1 MLVRLCVV
9 VLAGWMTMELPE
21 TLAAA
26 EKSMVEIVGHRGASF
41 DAPENTLSAIRL
53 AWEQQ
58 ADAVEFDVWLSKDG
72 HIVLHHDK
80 DTKKT
85 AGVEKR
91 VDSQTLAELQK
102 LDYGAWKSPKYKGE
116 PLALLPEALA
126 TIPKGKRVFIEI
138 KCGPEIVPE
147 LTRVLHAAKRPASE
161 TAIISFSEEVCTAC
175 VKAYPDLK
183 VFWIV
188 SPKKDEKTGQWN
200 HSADELIATARKLEV
215 HGLDL
220 QACDLLTPAFGKQ
233 VRDAGLEL
241 YVWTVNDLPLAK
253 QMIAAGVQGIT
264 TDKPGWLRGELGVE
278 E

>member
-1 MLVRLCVV
+1 M
-9 VLAGWMTMELPE
+9 GLPVIVS
-21 TLAAA
+21 A
-26 EKSMVEIVGHRGASF
+26 EEARAIEIVGHRGASF
-41 DAPENTLSAIRL
+41 DAPENTMSAIRL

-85 AGVEKR
+85 AGVDKR
-91 VDSQTLAELQK
+91 VDAQTLAELQQ

-116 PLALLPEALA
+116 PLAQLPEALA
-126 TIPKGKRVFIEI
+126 SIPRGKRVFIEV

-147 LTRVLHAAKRPASE
+147 LSRVLTAANRPASE
-161 TAIISFSEEVCTAC
+161 TAIISFSEDVCAAC
-175 VKAYPDLK
+175 AIAYPDLK

-188 SPKKDEKTGQWN
+188 SLKQDKETGQWN
-200 HSADELIATARKLEV
+200 HTAEELIATAKSLRV
-215 HGLDL
+215 QGLDL
-220 QACDLLTPAFGKQ
+220 QACDLLTPFFGKQ

-253 QMIAAGVQGIT
+253 QMLAAGVQGIT
-264 TDKPGWLRGELGVE
+264 TDKPGWLKGELGR
-278 E
+278 